1 MKITES
7 KIVPADECRI
17 KAYVT
22 ITFDNCLVVSQLKL
36 IKSKKGYLVTMPAR
50 RRSDGR
56 YLDIIYP
63 INTKTRQM
71 IEEKVLAEFEK
82 ITSATVRKRVIE

>member
-1 MKITES
+1 
-7 KIVPADECRI
+7 
-17 KAYVT
+17 
-22 ITFDNCLVVSQLKL
+22 
-36 IKSKKGYLVTMPAR
+36 MPVR

>member
-1 MKITES
+1 
-7 KIVPADECRI
+7 
-17 KAYVT
+17 
-22 ITFDNCLVVSQLKL
+22 
-36 IKSKKGYLVTMPAR
+36 MPAR
-50 RRSDGR
+50 RRADDR

-82 ITSATVRKRVIE
+82 ITGETVRKRAIE